1 MALGRL
7 QPARWGSSD
16 VWIDWKSCSGARV
29 MSSALKTTPASAV
42 VAVALTVSTD
52 ALSSVCSA
60 SWIAATDAA
69 KPAPARSVSARSST
83 VAGAS
88 AAACLTIAHGTTSS
102 EASGAARMPSATAD
116 CPWARPTAT
125 ATGKQKR
132 DTDSKSTRP
141 P

>member
-1 MALGRL
+1 
-7 QPARWGSSD
+7 
-16 VWIDWKSCSGARV
+16 

-52 ALSSVCSA
+52 ALSSACSA
-60 SWIAATDAA
+60 SWIAATE
-69 KPAPARSVSARSST
+69 SGE
-83 VAGAS
+83 AGAGAQRQRALVDVGRRRRPRS
-88 AAACLTIAHGTTSS
+88 AATIAHGTTSS

-132 DTDSKSTRP
+132 DTDSKSTSP